1 MLKSEDDILY
11 AYPNSVLP
19 GFHKLQVDIT
29 LFRFFQDLTK
39 EHPDHV
45 ILEITNGSIRL
56 SLNTGLDTATA
67 KLGSGLN
74 DGAWHQITVQIS
86 GSQATLYI
94 DKDTCG
100 AVCSSVAVSTSSDGT
115 SQFFGQPY
123 FGGVRRL
130 VPQIKHQLVTDG
142 SFVGCIK
149 VFIVRR
155 ERITKECQ
163 VHV

>member
-1 MLKSEDDILY
+1 MIL
-11 AYPNSVLP
+11 
-19 GFHKLQVDIT
+19 FF
-29 LFRFFQDLTK
+29 FRFFQDLTK
-39 EHPDHV
+39 EHPDHL
-45 ILEITNGSIRL
+45 ILELANGSIRL

-74 DGAWHQITVQIS
+74 DGTWHLITVQIS
-86 GSQATLYI
+86 GSQATLFI

-100 AVCSSVAVSTSSDGT
+100 AVCSEVTVSTTPDGT
-115 SQFFGQPY
+115 SQFSGQPY

-149 VFIVRR
+149 VFIVRSALLTSAVVPCLPR
-155 ERITKECQ
+155 FPK
-163 VHV
+163 